1 MLKSVPLSA
10 EHRRV
15 GAARFQVTK
24 GSIRKQSI
32 EKLRFLRKDVPI
44 ADVKMELRGY
54 TRLPPGI
61 RAEATVFRAGCGN
74 LHRPVSGVSA

>member
-10 EHRRV
+10 EHRPV

-32 EKLRFLRKDVPI
+32 EKHRFLREDVAI
-44 ADVKMELRGY
+44 ADVKIELRGY

-61 RAEATVFRAGCGN
+61 RAEATVFTARVC
-74 LHRPVSGVSA
+74 SWS

>member
-32 EKLRFLRKDVPI
+32 EKHRFLREDVAI
-44 ADVKMELRGY
+44 ADVKMDLRGY

-61 RAEATVFRAGCGN
+61 RAEGARD
-74 LHRPVSGVSA
+74 PVSSSIGGKPHQLLA